1 MIFDAFTYSI
11 IAIVLVLTFTVIH
24 LARSGDNS

>member
-11 IAIVLVLTFTVIH
+11 IAIVLVLTFAVIH